1 MPLPTSG
8 AISIGDLRTE
18 FYSGRTSA
26 SITCL
31 NVSGLT
37 FEELLRNGSMS
48 GHVTGSTVLAGNVVR
63 GKAKPEF
70 FSMIVSSS
78 DGDSVDLGMAI
89 YSHDDTGLSVFSE
102 PLPFG
107 GQFSDDKTPY
117 KNLAVGGQLVA
128 KYKLGTGSQA
138 TGNWVLVF
146 TLPTIAHNFEYTLLS
161 SVYDSIDLNT
171 ITTDPDTGE
180 QSVRSKN
187 IVPTRTGTGTWDI
200 WDWVRGK
207 SFVLGPPRELEHFV
221 RRTETADAILCL
233 WSDSNNVPEML
244 PASRVAVHANIPNSF
259 IQPGSNTDNL
269 PAYGSTGISLSA
281 YRGQGENTSFII
293 DQTYSELNLYDWAVA
308 EGWNQTSPLV
318 VTINE
323 KDSSDNDIWLYSD
336 STANGGLIIDSDFP
350 SAYSVTIINNG
361 KIAGKGGDGNSNPG
375 GPALQILSG
384 GPSAV
389 VINNNDTG
397 FIAGGGGGGRTTL
410 GGGGAGGGTG
420 AGNNPDFPNRGTPGE
435 IGEAGAFGDACGGT
449 GGNTQNG
456 TPGAGGGRILSST
469 FNTAGASNSSGD
481 SGNGATGGGAWG
493 TNAINGGAGGVAI
506 TTATGT
512 TITLT
517 DNGTIYTPGT
527 LVTGDVPPV
536 PFWDYPQ
543 QTLING
549 STWTK
554 PSSIGDDDWVVFYLI
569 GGGGGTNTAGGT
581 SFGGGGGAYLI
592 AVKGDEVPSSV
603 SYSIGAAGLT
613 GFDGLIG
620 GNSGGNVTS
629 GEATTIT
636 LTPNGTTTIFSAF
649 PGEEAIGVTAEISSQ
664 NEPSFNPG
672 GTGGQGRLYWR
683 DAQGTL
689 TNALVFTDISA
700 KSLLQLPSGSNSPTR
715 LRGGEGGA
723 TEGVTYNLRG
733 LGDLPG
739 GNSDWGG
746 AGFSEAATTG
756 VSTFGNA
763 GGSAESGN
771 IRIYWDFTPP
781 SIITLDVTDGNFK
794 DATGSIVPVE
804 ATQTITRDVTY
815 GLAADEW
822 RVNYI
827 QSQGGG
833 AYIRIW
839 YDGDLV
845 YTGGVGDRDDIDDTT
860 ELTVDV
866 DGTDI
871 TFVKG
876 TQFNTE
882 TTVQNVIYQ
891 RSFGISS
898 DATSFTPIRNG
909 RAAIVA
915 LGAGGAG
922 GCSLRRI
929 DGTQNNNAAW
939 GGGAGGMAVSLLN
952 VTTSMTFTCSI
963 GAGGQA
969 NLLETAGASVV
980 VESGDDGNN
989 TTVSGNGINLK
1000 GFGGTGGVGGYV
1012 GSEGPGR
1019 NKRSI
1024 LGGIAEGGL
1033 YNIQGGRAGDEP
1045 GLLIGTHGGSPAQP
1059 DFRIYQ
1065 GYSTQQLS
1073 LPSPF
1078 EGGALGSIT
1087 GVGGAGGKA
1096 INGTVLAGSGSIY
1109 GAGGG
1114 GFARSSRQA
1123 NISGIAG
1130 NGEDGAV
1137 MIVYF
1142 D

>member
-1 MPLPTSG
+1 
-8 AISIGDLRTE
+8 
-18 FYSGRTSA
+18 
-26 SITCL
+26 
-31 NVSGLT
+31 
-37 FEELLRNGSMS
+37 MS

-102 PLPFG
+102 SLPFG

-161 SVYDSIDLNT
+161 SVYSSIDLNT
-171 ITTDPDTGE
+171 ITTDPETGE
-180 QSVRSKN
+180 QSVRTKN
-187 IVPTRTGTGTWDI
+187 IIPTRTGTGTWDT

-207 SFVLGPPRELEHFV
+207 NFVLGPPRELEHFV

-469 FNTAGASNSSGD
+469 FNTAGASNPSGD

-620 GNSGGNVTS
+620 GNSGGNVTR
-629 GEATTIT
+629 GEATSIT

-689 TNALVFTDISA
+689 TNAIVFTDISA

-723 TEGVTYNLRG
+723 TEGVTYNFRG

-781 SIITLDVTDGNFK
+781 SIITLDLTDGNFK
-794 DATGSIVPVE
+794 DATGSIVTVE
-804 ATQTITRDVTY
+804 
-815 GLAADEW
+815 
-822 RVNYI
+822 
-827 QSQGGG
+827 
-833 AYIRIW
+833 
-839 YDGDLV
+839 
-845 YTGGVGDRDDIDDTT
+845 GVDIV
-860 ELTVDV
+860 ES
-866 DGTDI
+866 G
-871 TFVKG
+871 
-876 TQFNTE
+876 
-882 TTVQNVIYQ
+882 
-891 RSFGISS
+891 
-898 DATSFTPIRNG
+898 TSFTPTRNG

-915 LGAGGAG
+915 LGGGGAG